1 MPRPISIDDKTILDA
16 ARKVFL
22 RHGYGATAAQVAR
35 EAGVSEG
42 SLFKHFKT
50 KNHLFLTALRVE
62 SVEMPWHDRLL
73 KSVGTGDIRG
83 LLVSAGQEL
92 LQRLQTIVPRMMMV
106 QSSGMLSHRDGHCL
120 QDVPPPVYHVR
131 VLSRY
136 FAAEIRRGRLAMRD
150 PASHAHA
157 FFGAISHYVFCET
170 LFGYRPASSDA
181 YIRTVVD
188 TILRAAAPE
197 GAGGHSAARLRPS
210 RRCGGKRTLSNVSY
224 A

>member
-83 LLVSAGQEL
+83 LLVSAAICL
-92 LQRLQTIVPRMMMV
+92 PSLF
-106 QSSGMLSHRDGHCL
+106 GHAL
-120 QDVPPPVYHVR
+120 PDLPDPI
-131 VLSRY
+131 
-136 FAAEIRRGRLAMRD
+136 FF
-150 PASHAHA
+150 PASWI
-157 FFGAISHYVFCET
+157 FNNFNF
-170 LFGYRPASSDA
+170 
-181 YIRTVVD
+181 
-188 TILRAAAPE
+188 
-197 GAGGHSAARLRPS
+197 
-210 RRCGGKRTLSNVSY
+210 
-224 A
+224 